1 MQDRVRVIDVLVED
15 LDGLRSGKNKQFDPP
30 LLGFALHVLHH
41 RQMAVG
47 TCAYDQ
53 ATAFPR
59 YVLFDRKGSM
69 RELIAEFLGWLLV
82 ALMNLP
88 VIDDDVV
95 LIDGVVN
102 LEGTK
107 AKVMKSHRD
116 LLL

>member
-1 MQDRVRVIDVLVED
+1 
-15 LDGLRSGKNKQFDPP
+15 
-30 LLGFALHVLHH
+30 
-41 RQMAVG
+41 
-47 TCAYDQ
+47 
-53 ATAFPR
+53 
-59 YVLFDRKGSM
+59 
-69 RELIAEFLGWLLV
+69 
-82 ALMNLP
+82 MNLP